1 MQHPLG
7 EFVPDWSYESGAT
20 SRARE
25 ILGIELR
32 TGMRGV
38 VYLGDDGL
46 RALDGVA
53 LDDVRELV
61 ANLIVYH
68 LRITGRIDTVSQR
81 TPA

>member
-1 MQHPLG
+1 
-7 EFVPDWSYESGAT
+7 
-20 SRARE
+20 
-25 ILGIELR
+25 
-32 TGMRGV
+32 MRGV

-68 LRITGRIDTVSQR
+68 LRIAGRIDTVSQR